1 MVALNPTHIL
11 YPSLYIIQEFLSPWS
26 NPNWYSL
33 LGFPASQQPHS
44 PRFLH
49 VYVCT
54 TYNLVNTSRGKSAWT
69 VMITFLL
76 FPFLWDLCESF
87 IGCFGSYELHFFF
100 SLSAS
105 GDCQNILQT
114 PLTLRSHF
122 YTSVYHIV
130 CTNCCLASSP
140 AWLFQALSRSFHV
153 SVGASLVAQTAK
165 NLPAMQVTQVQSLGW
180 EDPLG
185 KEMATHSNILAW
197 RLPWTEESGGLQSI
211 QSKRVRHDWV
221 TNTYLL
227 PCINSSFLSYY

>member
-11 YPSLYIIQEFLSPWS
+11 YPSLYIIQEVLSPWS

-122 YTSVYHIV
+122 YTSVYL
-130 CTNCCLASSP
+130 T
-140 AWLFQALSRSFHV
+140 HV
-153 SVGASLVAQTAK
+153 SIHASYESA
-165 NLPAMQVTQVQSLGW
+165 NSLKGIQ
-180 EDPLG
+180 G
-185 KEMATHSNILAW
+185 KML
-197 RLPWTEESGGLQSI
+197 RLCRINFFLFSWFLIPQF
-211 QSKRVRHDWV
+211 
-221 TNTYLL
+221 YLL
-227 PCINSSFLSYY
+227 

>member
-1 MVALNPTHIL
+1 MLTCVCTHETTPQSDWHVH
-11 YPSLYIIQEFLSPWS
+11 PSKTFHLPFVSTPIPSSSSRKPPITFLSPQFS
-26 NPNWYSL
+26 
-33 LGFPASQQPHS
+33 
-44 PRFLH
+44 
-49 VYVCT
+49 
-54 TYNLVNTSRGKSAWT
+54 
-69 VMITFLL
+69 
-76 FPFLWDLCESF
+76 
-87 IGCFGSYELHFFF
+87 LHFLVWYPW
-100 SLSAS
+100 S
-105 GDCQNILQT
+105 
-114 PLTLRSHF
+114 
-122 YTSVYHIV
+122 HIV

-180 EDPLG
+180 EVPLG

>member
-11 YPSLYIIQEFLSPWS
+11 YPLFYIIKEVLSPWS

-87 IGCFGSYELHFFF
+87 IGCFGSCELHFFF
-100 SLSAS
+100 SS
-105 GDCQNILQT
+105 QPQE
-114 PLTLRSHF
+114 
-122 YTSVYHIV
+122 
-130 CTNCCLASSP
+130 
-140 AWLFQALSRSFHV
+140 
-153 SVGASLVAQTAK
+153 TAK
-165 NLPAMQVTQVQSLGW
+165 TFCRPLWLLEATSTQVFILLMCLFMPLMNQQIPWKEYKVKCW
-180 EDPLG
+180 EYAG
-185 KEMATHSNILAW
+185 
-197 RLPWTEESGGLQSI
+197 
-211 QSKRVRHDWV
+211 
-221 TNTYLL
+221 
-227 PCINSSFLSYY
+227 